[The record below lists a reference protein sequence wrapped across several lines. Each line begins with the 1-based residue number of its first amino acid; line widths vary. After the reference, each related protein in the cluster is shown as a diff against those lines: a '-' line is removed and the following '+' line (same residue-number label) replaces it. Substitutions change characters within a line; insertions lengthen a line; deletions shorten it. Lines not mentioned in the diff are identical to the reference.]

1 MLYIQDFIYS
11 EAYLRLASLP
21 QEVVV
26 NTNSQILQV
35 MMKDGTRIT
44 FNPSVHDVKSKFRI
58 LWLCLFIHPYYMN
71 ENKLALK
78 LLLDAFKMKHL
89 AQWERRPPNYL

>member
-1 MLYIQDFIYS
+1 MYKLSHAKKKQNSIYRTLSIQKHIWGLHH
-11 EAYLRLASLP
+11 YL
-21 QEVVV
+21 EVVV

-58 LWLCLFIHPYYMN
+58 LWLCFFIHPYYMN

-78 LLLDAFKMKHL
+78 LLL
-89 AQWERRPPNYL
+89 